1 MKESVSSVFPIL
13 FLLFGVEGELA
24 GNALRARKKALRTST
39 LSLTLSFLGY
49 TIMLCFFTLS
59 EISTE
64 HTYFEKYQGTWD
76 VMVTVED
83 TDIENFKYTGELQN
97 LKGVKNC
104 AVYQKA
110 EAVTRIR
117 EDEISEEVDRLG
129 GLGELSDSVK
139 IDGEGSYM
147 VEAPIIVLD
156 DVSFAEYCDQIGV
169 TSDGD
174 GVVILN
180 RIWDSVNSNFRYRE
194 YVPYI

>member
-13 FLLFGVEGELA
+13 SLLFGVEGELA

-39 LSLTLSFLGY
+39 LSLTLSFLGF

-59 EISTE
+59 RISTE

-104 AVYQKA
+104 AVYKKA

-194 YVPYI
+194 

>member
-1 MKESVSSVFPIL
+1 M
-13 FLLFGVEGELA
+13 
-24 GNALRARKKALRTST
+24 
-39 LSLTLSFLGY
+39 
-49 TIMLCFFTLS
+49 
-59 EISTE
+59 
-64 HTYFEKYQGTWD
+64 
-76 VMVTVED
+76 
-83 TDIENFKYTGELQN
+83 
-97 LKGVKNC
+97 
-104 AVYQKA
+104 
-110 EAVTRIR
+110 TRIR

-194 YVPYI
+194 YVSYIKEVQTMITLRNIGQNKVTAEIPVHVYTQEGPVL

>member
-13 FLLFGVEGELA
+13 SLLFGVEGELA

-39 LSLTLSFLGY
+39 LSLTLSFLGF

-59 EISTE
+59 RISTE

-194 YVPYI
+194 